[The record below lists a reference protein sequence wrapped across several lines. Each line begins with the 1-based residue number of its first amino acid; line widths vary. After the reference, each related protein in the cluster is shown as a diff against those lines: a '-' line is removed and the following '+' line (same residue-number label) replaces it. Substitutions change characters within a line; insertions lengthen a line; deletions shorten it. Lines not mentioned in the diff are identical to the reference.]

1 MWSSIACEA
10 LRKGRRLELHY
21 DGFTRVV
28 EVHAVGVA
36 KDGHP
41 LMRVFQVRGGSRGGE
56 PIGWKLMRIDEAI
69 AVNLLDEPSEAPRAG
84 YADHDPALV
93 IVDCAV
99 KPAAAHA
106 SHETAGA

>member
-36 KDGHP
+36 RDGHP

-56 PIGWKLMRIDEAI
+56 PTGWKLMRIDEAI

-84 YADHDPALV
+84 YADSDPALV

-99 KPAAAHA
+99 KPADADA
-106 SHETAGA
+106 SHESAGA